1 MAAAAAKQES
11 FGCVVANRF
20 HLPLDDESDPFD
32 ILLKAERQ
40 CQQQLQHKR
49 RDEGAAAAMAGAGG
63 RGGQSPAAALATDL
77 ARGGSPRRSARAS
90 RPPALSS
97 QTAPAA
103 ARSRSARNEFPEEGS
118 SKDGMTA
125 GARR

>member
-1 MAAAAAKQES
+1 MAAAAAKQEN

-49 RDEGAAAAMAGAGG
+49 RDEGAAAAVAGAGG

-90 RPPALSS
+90 WPRAQQPDSPGGGPPATCPETNS
-97 QTAPAA
+97 QKRGA
-103 ARSRSARNEFPEEGS
+103 ART
-118 SKDGMTA
+118 D
-125 GARR
+125 